1 MLNPFG
7 EYIFMKNGKR
17 IKGQAFTRRLYVIC
31 DKVKIGERSIHKARK
46 TYATKLID
54 GNVPESVIK
63 HKWVILILEQRL
75 IIIILI
81 IKQRERC
88 KNTLRKHYRC
98 KR

>member
-63 HKWVILILEQRL
+63 TQMGHTDIRTTLDHYYFNNKTE
-75 IIIILI
+75 
-81 IKQRERC
+81 REMQEYIA
-88 KNTLRKHYRC
+88 KALSM
-98 KR
+98 